1 MGAYVLQ
8 RLVSTIPVLF
18 LVSVAVFSLIH
29 LTPGDPVTIMLGEE
43 RNQEIIDATRRDLGL
58 DQPVPIQYAAWL
70 GRVLQGDLG
79 RSIRSKQ
86 PVSDLIAQRL
96 PATMQLAVFSIVL
109 ALAIALPAGIIS
121 AVKRGTALDVVATTV
136 SLLGV
141 AVPSFFLGI
150 LLIFVLSLQLR
161 WLPPTGYISP
171 FTDPAMNL
179 KLMIMP
185 AITLG
190 AGAAAVITRIARSS
204 LLEVLDQEYV
214 RTARA
219 KGLRESLVVQRHAVK
234 NALIP
239 VVTVTGLSAGHL
251 LGGAVIV
258 EQIFALPG
266 VGRLA
271 VENIFARDF
280 PVVQGVVLL
289 LAVIF
294 LAVNFVVDL
303 LYAAL
308 DPRIKYG

>member
-18 LVSVAVFSLIH
+18 LVSAAVFSLIH

-43 RNQEIIDATRRDLGL
+43 RDQRVIDATRRELGL

-86 PVSDLIAQRL
+86 PVTELIGQRL
-96 PATMQLAVFSIVL
+96 PATIQLAMFSIVL
-109 ALAIALPAGIIS
+109 ALTIALPAGVIS
-121 AVKRGTALDVVATTV
+121 AVKRGTLIDAVATTI

-161 WLPPTGYISP
+161 WLPPTGYVSP
-171 FTDPAMNL
+171 AVDPVTNL
-179 KLMIMP
+179 KLMLMP

-219 KGLRESLVVQRHAVK
+219 KGLREALVVRRHALK
-234 NALIP
+234 NAMIP

-271 VENIFARDF
+271 VENIFNRDF

>member
-1 MGAYVLQ
+1 MGTYVLQ
-8 RLVSTIPVLF
+8 RLLSTIPVLF
-18 LVSVAVFSLIH
+18 LVSLAVFSLIH

-43 RNQEIIDATRRDLGL
+43 RNVEIIEATRRDLGL
-58 DQPVPIQYAAWL
+58 DQPVLVQYVTWL
-70 GRVLQGDLG
+70 GRVVRGDLG

-86 PVSDLIAQRL
+86 PVADLIAQRL
-96 PATMQLAVFSIVL
+96 PATVQLAVFSIIL
-109 ALAIALPAGIIS
+109 ALAIALPSGIIS
-121 AVKRGTALDVVATTV
+121 AVKRGSFLDAVATTI

-150 LLIFVLSLQLR
+150 LLIFVLSLHLR
-161 WLPPTGYISP
+161 WLPPTGYVSP
-171 FTDPAMNL
+171 TVDLWMNL
-179 KLMIMP
+179 KLMLMP

-204 LLEVLDQEYV
+204 LLEVLEQEYV

-219 KGLRESLVVQRHAVK
+219 KGLAERLVVSRHALK
-234 NALIP
+234 NAMIP

-271 VENIFARDF
+271 VENIFNRDF

>member
-8 RLVSTIPVLF
+8 RLISTIPVLF
-18 LVSVAVFSLIH
+18 LVSVGVFSLIH

-43 RNQEIIDATRRDLGL
+43 RRPEIIEATRHELGL
-58 DQPVPIQYAAWL
+58 DQPVPIQYATWL

-79 RSIRSKQ
+79 RSIRNKQ
-86 PVSDLIAQRL
+86 PVSELIAQRI
-96 PATMQLAVFSIVL
+96 PATAQLAIASIVL
-109 ALAIALPAGIIS
+109 ALLIAIPAGVIS
-121 AVKRGTALDVVATTV
+121 AVKRGTPVDVITTTI

-150 LLIFVLSLQLR
+150 LLIFFLALKLR
-161 WLPPTGYISP
+161 WLPPTGYVSP
-171 FTDPAMNL
+171 LLDPMTSL
-179 KLMIMP
+179 KLTLMP

-204 LLEVLDQEYV
+204 VLEVLDQEYV

-219 KGLRESLVVQRHAVK
+219 KGLREAIVIRRHALR

-239 VVTVTGLSAGHL
+239 IVTVTGLSAGHL

-258 EQIFALPG
+258 EQVFALPG
-266 VGRLA
+266 LGRLA
-271 VENIFARDF
+271 VENIFNRDF

-289 LAVIF
+289 LAVVF
-294 LAVNFVVDL
+294 LAVNFIVDL

>member
-8 RLVSTIPVLF
+8 RLVSMVPVLF

-43 RNQEIIDATRRDLGL
+43 RDQRVIDATRRELGL
-58 DQPVPIQYAAWL
+58 DQPVPVQYAAWL

-86 PVSDLIAQRL
+86 PVAELIGQRL
-96 PATMQLAVFSIVL
+96 PATVQLAAFSILL
-109 ALAIALPAGIIS
+109 AVVIALPAGVIS
-121 AVKRGTALDVVATTV
+121 AVKRGTFVDAAATTL

-161 WLPPTGYISP
+161 WLPPTGYVSP
-171 FTDPAMNL
+171 IVDPVTNL
-179 KLMIMP
+179 KLMLMP

-190 AGAAAVITRIARSS
+190 AGAAAVITRIARAS

-219 KGLRESLVVQRHAVK
+219 KGLRETLVVRRHALK
-234 NALIP
+234 NAMIP

-271 VENIFARDF
+271 VENIFNRDF